1 MKKSEIL
8 EALAKT
14 TGESKAAVERVYNAT
29 FELIKKELSK
39 GNKVSVS
46 GFGTFKVSKRSAR
59 EGRNPQTGETIKIA
73 ASKGVSFKAGT
84 ELKTAVNK

>member
-59 EGRNPQTGETIKIA
+59 TGRNPQTGETIKIA